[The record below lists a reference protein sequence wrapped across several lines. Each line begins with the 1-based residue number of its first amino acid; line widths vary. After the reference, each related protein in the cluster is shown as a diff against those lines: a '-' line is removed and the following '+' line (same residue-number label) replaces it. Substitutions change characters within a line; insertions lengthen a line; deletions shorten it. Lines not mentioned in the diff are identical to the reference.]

1 MRNCPLA
8 IRVIFPLLLLALS
21 AVPLAAQTCT
31 TPQDMDA
38 ATKSS
43 IENAA
48 IQIFNAAASG
58 NSAALQSML
67 APTLNQ
73 ASVTSAVAENVN
85 DLRGATPTVR
95 GVYLLDA
102 TGISGQQN
110 VEFYCGV
117 VNSSMYTGFQLSG
130 LGPGKY
136 AYALVDGKGGK
147 GPIMF
152 SQILQ
157 DVGGQWKLGGFV
169 LRPATLA
176 GHDGFWYLDKARQ
189 FKSRGQP
196 MDAWFYYLTAWR
208 LIAPVDFMSSP
219 NVDKLSSEVQAA
231 RTVELP
237 TQQKTVPLAVNGKT
251 YQLSDMFVAPE
262 NDTLNFVV
270 KYQVPS
276 VADRRQAFEDN
287 MAVIRA
293 IVAKYPELRDAFSAV
308 VARAVAP
315 NGEDYGSLLAM
326 KDVK

>member
-1 MRNCPLA
+1 MMRIRPLGIVA
-8 IRVIFPLLLLALS
+8 LLLLTALTALP
-21 AVPLAAQTCT
+21 AVAQTCT
-31 TPQDMDA
+31 TPQDMDP

-48 IQIFNAAASG
+48 VQIFNAAAS
-58 NSAALQSML
+58 NNTSTLQNLL
-67 APTLNQ
+67 APSLNA
-73 ASVTSAVAENVN
+73 ASISSAIAENRA
-85 DLRGATPTVR
+85 DLTGATPSVR

-102 TGISGQQN
+102 TGVSGQQK

-117 VNSSMYTGFQLSG
+117 VNSSMYTGFQLNG
-130 LGPGKY
+130 LAPGKY

-157 DVGGQWKLGGFV
+157 DMGGQWKLGGFV
-169 LRPATLA
+169 LRPASLG

-189 FKSRGQP
+189 FKSRGQA

-237 TQQKTVPLAVNGKT
+237 TQEKPISLSVNGKT
-251 YQLSDMFVAPE
+251 YQLSDMFVVPE

-276 VADRRQAFEDN
+276 IADRRQTFEDN

-293 IVAKYPELRDAFSAV
+293 IVAKYPELRDAFAAV